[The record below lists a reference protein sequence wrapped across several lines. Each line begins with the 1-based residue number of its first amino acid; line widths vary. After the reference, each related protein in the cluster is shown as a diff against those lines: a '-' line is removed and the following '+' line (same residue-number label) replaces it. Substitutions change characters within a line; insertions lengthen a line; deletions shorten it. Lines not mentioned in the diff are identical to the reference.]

1 MGDLEIKPH
10 APGSTSWAVVDPGG
24 AMLAG
29 PLNWE
34 GAVEE
39 AKRRVALSGG
49 GTVITRRDG
58 EVARVVQHVP
68 VNVLPDEDSTVERRN
83 EIADKV
89 SDVADALAGRIDV
102 EPPRVNDRIEDVDTS
117 IILPPVIRN
126 SRTVKVFN
134 RNVSAAA
141 AGIAAAALVFG
152 SGTLSAVTAPATKA
166 LSSHATVGSYI
177 TVGQA
182 FAFTLALSIASA
194 ITIVIVRGG
203 HVTGIAIFSVVA
215 VVVLVVVFVTYG
227 LGISGP
233 TPDAIAAAAAKGT
246 NPISTVFNELR
257 VFWAFYGPIPFLS
270 GLVAGCCA
278 GNIAHEVAKRGS

>member
-1 MGDLEIKPH
+1 MGDLEIRPH
-10 APGSTSWAVVDPGG
+10 APGSTSWAVVDPNGTL
-24 AMLAG
+24 LAG
-29 PLNWE
+29 PLTWE
-34 GAVEE
+34 DAVGE
-39 AKRRVALSGG
+39 AVRRLELSGG
-49 GTVITRRDG
+49 GTITSRRDG
-58 EVARVVQHVP
+58 EGVRLVRHVP
-68 VNVLPDEDSTVERRN
+68 VNMPPDEDGTIERRN
-83 EIADKV
+83 EIVDKV
-89 SDVADALAGRIDV
+89 SGVADALAGRTEA

-141 AGIAAAALVFG
+141 AMIAAAALVFG

-215 VVVLVVVFVTYG
+215 VVVFVVVFVTYG